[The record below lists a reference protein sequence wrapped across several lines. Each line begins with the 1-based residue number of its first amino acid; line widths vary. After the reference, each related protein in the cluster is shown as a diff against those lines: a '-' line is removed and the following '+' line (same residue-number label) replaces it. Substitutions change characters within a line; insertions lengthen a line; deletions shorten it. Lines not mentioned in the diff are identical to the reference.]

1 MALETVF
8 TLEGSSVKFGA
19 GATREIGFDL
29 TNAGAKRVMLVT
41 DRNLSDSEAVASA
54 RASLKAHGADVVLY
68 DRAEVEP
75 TDESFR
81 AAIAFATEG
90 RFDGYAAIG
99 GGSVMDTA
107 KAANL
112 YATFPADFFEYV
124 NPPIGKG
131 TPVPGRL
138 QPLVAV
144 PTTSGTGS
152 EATGVAIFDLLEMKA
167 KTGISNRGLRPM
179 LGIIDSDNTRTQ
191 PPMVA
196 ACSGLDMLCHAI
208 ESLTA
213 LPYNRQPA
221 PATPARRPS
230 YQGANP
236 IGDLWAAK
244 AVEIASKYLLR
255 AIHGADDVEAREQMM
270 MAASF
275 IGIGFSSS
283 GVHLAHGMS
292 YSVSGLVRDFQPA
305 DYHVGH
311 PIIPHGMSVILNAPA
326 VFRFT
331 ASANPQRHLYA
342 ASLMGVDVRGAAD
355 DDAGEIL
362 AGAII
367 EKMKAAGMPNGLS
380 AVGYSEADADRL
392 AEGTL
397 PQQRVIRLSPRP
409 VDKDSLR
416 QLFLDAMRYW

>member
-1 MALETVF
+1 MTLETVF
-8 TLEGSSVKFGA
+8 TLDGSSVKFGA

-41 DRNLSDSEAVASA
+41 DRNLADSEPVATA
-54 RASLKAHGADVVLY
+54 RESLKASGADVVLY
-68 DRAEVEP
+68 DHAEVEP
-75 TDESFR
+75 TDKSFK
-81 AAIAFATEG
+81 AAIAFAIDG
-90 RFDGYAAIG
+90 KFDGYAAVG

-131 TPVPGRL
+131 TPIPGRL
-138 QPLVAV
+138 APLVAV

-167 KTGISNRGLRPM
+167 KTGIANRGLRPM

-191 PPMVA
+191 PPLVA
-196 ACSGLDMLCHAI
+196 ACSGLDILCHAI

-213 LPYNRQPA
+213 LPFNQRPA
-221 PATPARRPS
+221 PENPARRPS

-244 AVEIASKYLLR
+244 AVEITSTYLLR
-255 AIHGADDVEAREQMM
+255 AMYGADDVEAREQMQ

-275 IGIGFSSS
+275 VGIGFSSS
-283 GVHLAHGMS
+283 GVHLCHGMS
-292 YSVSGLVRDFQPA
+292 YSVSGMVRDFRPD
-305 DYHVGH
+305 DYKVDH
-311 PIIPHGMSVILNAPA
+311 PIIPHGMSVILNAPS

-331 ASANPQRHLYA
+331 APSNPQRHLYA

-355 DDAGEIL
+355 EDAGELL
-362 AGAII
+362 ASAII
-367 EKMKAAGMPNGLS
+367 DKMRAAGMPNGLS
-380 AVGYSEADADRL
+380 AVGYTEADIDRL
-392 AEGTL
+392 VEGTL
-397 PQQRVIRLSPRP
+397 PQHRVTKLSPRP
-409 VDKDSLR
+409 VDRDSLR
-416 QLFLDAMRYW
+416 ELFLGAMRYW